1 MNQLTISGRMTADPE
16 IASTTSGTTIACFS
30 LAVDLKYAKEGQQK
44 TDFFQCVAFGKL
56 AEIVEKYLFKG
67 SKIIANGEM
76 RLDTV
81 QKDGKNVTYPKVN
94 VNEIE
99 FCEKKSE
106 SNKTDSKNDFTN
118 IPEGVIDE
126 LPFN

>member
-16 IASTTSGTTIACFS
+16 ITSTTSGTTIARFS
-30 LAVDLKYAKEGQQK
+30 LAVDRKYAKEGQQK

-67 SKIIANGEM
+67 SKIIAIGEM

>member
-1 MNQLTISGRMTADPE
+1 MNHIALMGRLCADPE
-16 IASTTSGTTIACFS
+16 ITSSQSGTTIGRFN
-30 LAVDLKYAKEGQQK
+30 LAVDRKFAKEGQQK

-56 AEIVEKYLFKG
+56 AEVAEKYLSKG
-67 SKIIANGEM
+67 SKVVISGEM

-106 SNKTDSKNDFTN
+106 SNKTDSKNDFIN
-118 IPEGVIDE
+118 IPEGIIDE